1 MEVGICAPIS
11 LLKRET
17 AAPGQRETL
26 EGDFVIPPPN
36 HPLKR
41 PKEGAAAPSLETPPT
56 ERQREEKWNALTGTT
71 EFEEASQLA
80 A

>member
-1 MEVGICAPIS
+1 MTTPMGVGQMRPIS
-11 LLKRET
+11 LLERET

-41 PKEGAAAPSLETPPT
+41 PKEGAAAPSLETPPA
-56 ERQREEKWNALTGTT
+56 ERQREEKLNALTNTL
-71 EFEEASQLA
+71 E
-80 A
+80 